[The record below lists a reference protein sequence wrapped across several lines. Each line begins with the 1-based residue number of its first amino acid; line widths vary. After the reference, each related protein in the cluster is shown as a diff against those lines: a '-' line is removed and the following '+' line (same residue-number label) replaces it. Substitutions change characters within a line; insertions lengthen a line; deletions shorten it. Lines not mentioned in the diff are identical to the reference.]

1 MVYYRLVISDLS
13 SRGASNSSRMDS
25 AKSSYEQVENHIDD
39 LQSLFE
45 QTQNATFNS
54 VIMDLYNDVL
64 EIENDLVNS

>member
-13 SRGASNSSRMDS
+13 SRGASNSSRMDR